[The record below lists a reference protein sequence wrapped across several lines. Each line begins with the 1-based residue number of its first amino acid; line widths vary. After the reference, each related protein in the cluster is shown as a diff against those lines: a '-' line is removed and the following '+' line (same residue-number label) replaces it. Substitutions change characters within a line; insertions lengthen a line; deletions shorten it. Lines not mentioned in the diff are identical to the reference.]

1 MSAHLHT
8 HHPMRGRSQPRA
20 RASALDQRHVVTLAL
35 VALLAAALLLIA
47 RTATGAQVAI
57 TVNVAP
63 PALPVYEQ
71 PPLPSPG
78 YLWVPGYWSWGPEGY
93 FWVPGTWVLPPDP
106 DLVWTPGYW
115 AFSDDA
121 YVWNPGYWGPEVGFY
136 GGVDYGFGYFGH
148 GYEGGY
154 WRDHAFWY
162 NRSVNNVGSTNVTNV
177 YQKTVNNVTVNNISY
192 NGGPGGISARPTAAE
207 QSAAREPRHAATRE
221 QTNHVGAARQNH
233 ELLASVN
240 QGHPPIAATPQP
252 NAYSDPNI
260 KPARN
265 AAQGGGSVRGAPPNA
280 PHAPGASGASASTEP
295 ARPQT
300 TEPPRRL
307 AEAPPQSAPPPTHE
321 RPGPAERATPPP
333 QSRAA
338 PEIGPSE
345 RAQAERPETRPGPP
359 PAERAPP
366 PAERAPPH
374 AQGAPAQPE
383 HAPRPSQPQHPSE
396 PREQR
401 SREHPNG
408 RPEDQPP
415 H

>member
-1 MSAHLHT
+1 MSAHLQTRRLTRARLHQ
-8 HHPMRGRSQPRA
+8 GA
-20 RASALDQRHVVTLAL
+20 RASALDKRHLLTLAL
-35 VALLAAALLLIA
+35 AALLAAAPLLIA
-47 RTATGAQVAI
+47 RTAAGAQVAV

-106 DLVWTPGYW
+106 DLVWTPGFW
-115 AFSDDA
+115 AFSEGA

-148 GYEGGY
+148 GFDGGY
-154 WRDHAFWY
+154 WRDHTFWY
-162 NRSVNNVGSTNVTNV
+162 NRAVNNVGSTNVTNV
-177 YQKTVNNVTVNNISY
+177 YNRTVNNVTVNNISY

-207 QSAAREPRHAATRE
+207 QSAARQPRHTATRD
-221 QTNHVGAARQNH
+221 QASHASAASQNH

-240 QGHPPIAATPQP
+240 HGRPPIAATPQP
-252 NAYSDPNI
+252 NAYSGPNLVA
-260 KPARN
+260 ART
-265 AAQGGGSVRGAPPNA
+265 APHSGGAVRGAPPNSR
-280 PHAPGASGASASTEP
+280 HASGDSGVSASTAEP
-295 ARPQT
+295 APPQT
-300 TEPPRRL
+300 TERPRRL
-307 AEAPPQSAPPPTHE
+307 AEAPAQSAPPPTHE

-338 PEIGPSE
+338 PEIGPNE
-345 RAQAERPETRPGPP
+345 RSQVERPAPH
-359 PAERAPP
+359 AAPP
-366 PAERAPPH
+366 PA
-374 AQGAPAQPE
+374 QGAPQPGE
-383 HAPRPSQPQHPSE
+383 HAPRPAEPQHTSE

-401 SREHPNG
+401 SQEHGNG
-408 RPEDQPP
+408 RPEEQPP